1 MVHIKTKEGASL
13 WIALLATAIVA
24 VGMVIQ
30 HIEWWITLCTSVG
43 VFVVVA
49 LAALFIIRK
58 YVAYKLKP
66 IYSIV
71 LSRDVHTNEI
81 FSELKDKRVE
91 NIGEE
96 LTAWADTNDREIA
109 RLKEAECF
117 RKQYLGNVAHEL
129 KTPIFNIQ
137 GYISTLLDGGLED
150 ELINRKYLE
159 RAEKS
164 IDRLINIVND
174 LDTISK
180 LESSMNKLNLERFDV
195 VALAKEIA
203 EQAEMEADRKEI
215 RISVKG
221 TDNLPSPF
229 WVLAD
234 KHYIGQVFVNL
245 IINSIRYGK
254 EGGLTRVH
262 FRDMLDKILVEVEDN
277 GSGIGKEDLPRVF
290 ERFYRTDK
298 GRSREQGG
306 TGLGLAIVKHIVEA
320 HGERITVR
328 SEPGVGSTFSFTL
341 PTTGTIYSSSSL
353 SSSISAGNKY
363 SASDVSRM
371 AFKPSRSAG
380 SYTIDYAAYGTSGQI
395 ATGKI
400 VVMTNA
406 GTVAYHISANESQT
420 MQVSDFQSVY
430 GSGLSSVRFGTASDS
445 RGALYK
451 GSSTSSGKVGSESYY
466 VSTGTT
472 LLKNV
477 TFIAGSSTAKYS
489 VVIPFT
495 AYGSNGEANGN
506 LVIYVNDTHS
516 VYSTGAT
523 FKSMAIADELAPESG
538 ASSAYITITRVTGGK
553 LYTQYS
559 KINSCTALAAKDL
572 GSTRF
577 TFSGSNSIDNL
588 YVLPLADSKMSPAR
602 SSGRPTPSTSC
613 TATAL
618 STASARRTP
627 TSSAPART

>member
-24 VGMVIQ
+24 VCIVLP
-30 HIEWWITLCTSVG
+30 HIDWLIMLCTSVG

-109 RLKEAECF
+109 RLKEAERF

-180 LESSMNKLNLERFDV
+180 LESNMNRLEMEKFDI
-195 VALAKEIA
+195 VALTKEIA

-215 RISVKG
+215 RISVMG

-254 EGGLTRVH
+254 EGGQPRIR
-262 FRDMLDKILVEVEDN
+262 FRDMLDKILIEVEDN
-277 GSGIGKEDLPRVF
+277 GSGIAKEDLPRVF

-328 SEPGVGSTFSFTL
+328 SELGVGSTFSFTL
-341 PTTGTIYSSSSL
+341 
-353 SSSISAGNKY
+353 K
-363 SASDVSRM
+363 
-371 AFKPSRSAG
+371 
-380 SYTIDYAAYGTSGQI
+380 
-395 ATGKI
+395 
-400 VVMTNA
+400 
-406 GTVAYHISANESQT
+406 
-420 MQVSDFQSVY
+420 
-430 GSGLSSVRFGTASDS
+430 
-445 RGALYK
+445 
-451 GSSTSSGKVGSESYY
+451 KV
-466 VSTGTT
+466 
-472 LLKNV
+472 
-477 TFIAGSSTAKYS
+477 
-489 VVIPFT
+489 
-495 AYGSNGEANGN
+495 N
-506 LVIYVNDTHS
+506 LQEM
-516 VYSTGAT
+516 
-523 FKSMAIADELAPESG
+523 K
-538 ASSAYITITRVTGGK
+538 
-553 LYTQYS
+553 
-559 KINSCTALAAKDL
+559 
-572 GSTRF
+572 
-577 TFSGSNSIDNL
+577 
-588 YVLPLADSKMSPAR
+588 
-602 SSGRPTPSTSC
+602 
-613 TATAL
+613 
-618 STASARRTP
+618 
-627 TSSAPART
+627 

>member
-30 HIEWWITLCTSVG
+30 HIEWWIMLCTSVG

-109 RLKEAECF
+109 RLKEAERF

-180 LESSMNKLNLERFDV
+180 LESNMNQLKMERFDI
-195 VALAKEIA
+195 VALAREIA
-203 EQAEMEADRKEI
+203 EQAEMEADRKGI

-221 TDNLPSPF
+221 AENLPSPF

-234 KHYIGQVFVNL
+234 KH
-245 IINSIRYGK
+245 
-254 EGGLTRVH
+254 
-262 FRDMLDKILVEVEDN
+262 
-277 GSGIGKEDLPRVF
+277 
-290 ERFYRTDK
+290 
-298 GRSREQGG
+298 
-306 TGLGLAIVKHIVEA
+306 
-320 HGERITVR
+320 
-328 SEPGVGSTFSFTL
+328 
-341 PTTGTIYSSSSL
+341 
-353 SSSISAGNKY
+353 
-363 SASDVSRM
+363 
-371 AFKPSRSAG
+371 
-380 SYTIDYAAYGTSGQI
+380 
-395 ATGKI
+395 
-400 VVMTNA
+400 
-406 GTVAYHISANESQT
+406 
-420 MQVSDFQSVY
+420 
-430 GSGLSSVRFGTASDS
+430 
-445 RGALYK
+445 
-451 GSSTSSGKVGSESYY
+451 
-466 VSTGTT
+466 
-472 LLKNV
+472 
-477 TFIAGSSTAKYS
+477 
-489 VVIPFT
+489 
-495 AYGSNGEANGN
+495 
-506 LVIYVNDTHS
+506 
-516 VYSTGAT
+516 
-523 FKSMAIADELAPESG
+523 
-538 ASSAYITITRVTGGK
+538 
-553 LYTQYS
+553 
-559 KINSCTALAAKDL
+559 
-572 GSTRF
+572 
-577 TFSGSNSIDNL
+577 
-588 YVLPLADSKMSPAR
+588 
-602 SSGRPTPSTSC
+602 
-613 TATAL
+613 
-618 STASARRTP
+618 
-627 TSSAPART
+627 

>member
-1 MVHIKTKEGASL
+1 MVTIKTKEGASL
-13 WIALLATAIVA
+13 WIALLAAVIVA
-24 VGMVIQ
+24 VGMTLYRSV
-30 HIEWWITLCTSVG
+30 WWLTLSVAAG

-49 LAALFIIRK
+49 LVALFIIRK

-109 RLKEAECF
+109 RLKEAERF

-129 KTPIFNIQ
+129 KTPIFNVQ

-180 LESSMNKLNLERFDV
+180 LESSMNKLDFEKFDV
-195 VALAKEIA
+195 VALAREIA
-203 EQAEMEADRKEI
+203 EQAEIEADRKGI
-215 RISVKG
+215 KISVKG
-221 TDNLPSPF
+221 SDNLPSTF

-254 EGGLTRVH
+254 EGGSTRIR

-277 GSGIGKEDLPRVF
+277 GQGIGKEDLPRVF

-306 TGLGLAIVKHIVEA
+306 TGLGLAIVKHIIEA

-341 PTTGTIYSSSSL
+341 R
-353 SSSISAGNKY
+353 K
-363 SASDVSRM
+363 
-371 AFKPSRSAG
+371 
-380 SYTIDYAAYGTSGQI
+380 
-395 ATGKI
+395 
-400 VVMTNA
+400 
-406 GTVAYHISANESQT
+406 VALQDIQ
-420 MQVSDFQSVY
+420 
-430 GSGLSSVRFGTASDS
+430 
-445 RGALYK
+445 
-451 GSSTSSGKVGSESYY
+451 
-466 VSTGTT
+466 
-472 LLKNV
+472 
-477 TFIAGSSTAKYS
+477 
-489 VVIPFT
+489 
-495 AYGSNGEANGN
+495 
-506 LVIYVNDTHS
+506 
-516 VYSTGAT
+516 
-523 FKSMAIADELAPESG
+523 
-538 ASSAYITITRVTGGK
+538 
-553 LYTQYS
+553 
-559 KINSCTALAAKDL
+559 
-572 GSTRF
+572 
-577 TFSGSNSIDNL
+577 
-588 YVLPLADSKMSPAR
+588 
-602 SSGRPTPSTSC
+602 
-613 TATAL
+613 
-618 STASARRTP
+618 
-627 TSSAPART
+627 

>member
-1 MVHIKTKEGASL
+1 MVYIKTKEGASL
-13 WIALLATAIVA
+13 WIALLAAVIVA
-24 VGMVIQ
+24 VGMTLLDVV
-30 HIEWWITLCTSVG
+30 WWISLCTSVG

-180 LESSMNKLNLERFDV
+180 LESSMNKLNLEKFDV

-203 EQAEMEADRKEI
+203 EQAEMEADRKGI
-215 RISVKG
+215 KITVKG
-221 TDNLPSPF
+221 AENLPSPF
-229 WVLAD
+229 WVMAD

-245 IINSIRYGK
+245 IINSVRYGK
-254 EGGLTRVH
+254 EGGMTRVH

-277 GSGIGKEDLPRVF
+277 GLGISKEDLPRVF

-306 TGLGLAIVKHIVEA
+306 TGLGLAIVKHIIEA
-320 HGERITVR
+320 HGERISVR

-341 PTTGTIYSSSSL
+341 KKVNL
-353 SSSISAGNKY
+353 QELNK
-363 SASDVSRM
+363 
-371 AFKPSRSAG
+371 
-380 SYTIDYAAYGTSGQI
+380 
-395 ATGKI
+395 
-400 VVMTNA
+400 
-406 GTVAYHISANESQT
+406 
-420 MQVSDFQSVY
+420 
-430 GSGLSSVRFGTASDS
+430 
-445 RGALYK
+445 
-451 GSSTSSGKVGSESYY
+451 
-466 VSTGTT
+466 
-472 LLKNV
+472 
-477 TFIAGSSTAKYS
+477 
-489 VVIPFT
+489 
-495 AYGSNGEANGN
+495 
-506 LVIYVNDTHS
+506 
-516 VYSTGAT
+516 
-523 FKSMAIADELAPESG
+523 
-538 ASSAYITITRVTGGK
+538 
-553 LYTQYS
+553 
-559 KINSCTALAAKDL
+559 
-572 GSTRF
+572 
-577 TFSGSNSIDNL
+577 
-588 YVLPLADSKMSPAR
+588 
-602 SSGRPTPSTSC
+602 
-613 TATAL
+613 
-618 STASARRTP
+618 
-627 TSSAPART
+627 